1 MAKESLEVIDSGEEE
16 ISVVYQ
22 HPKFYKRLLAQI
34 IDLVL
39 FFLTAICCFIGTS
52 KITEQTTVYKKADA
66 TISEYR
72 EASGMFLYS
81 SKRKTWENVVTYYDN
96 NADQSSEF
104 IVNKTIEAINK
115 FLAYIKNAEENES
128 LPEEKRVASGSYLT
142 LVKDYNEARLSS
154 KMVYKNEAGNEFALF
169 IETTPEG
176 TDELDRVI
184 IKNPDCKASSK
195 YYLDKFYREYALVN
209 CGGFMLQSIKPYA
222 KAFKTTSNLL
232 FFEELPIAVV
242 LASFFTYLFPTFFWR
257 RGRRTV
263 GKTLFHIGYVDSRC
277 LNPTF
282 WRYLAKWAIFF
293 FGEVVLSFFTFGVPL
308 IISFTMMA
316 FSKKKQ
322 PFSSYML
329 GLTEIDMDEAKIY
342 FDMYEVRLDH
352 IKDHKD
358 ESLDFKMVDRM

>member
-1 MAKESLEVIDSGEEE
+1 MAKESLEVLDSSEEE
-16 ISVVYQ
+16 ISVVYEQ
-22 HPKFYKRLLAQI
+22 PKFYKRILSQI
-34 IDLVL
+34 VDLVL

-52 KITEQTTVYKKADA
+52 KITQQTKIYKTADA

-72 EASGMFLYS
+72 KESGMFLYS
-81 SKRKTWENVVTYYDN
+81 DSRKTWENVVTYYDN

-104 IVNKTIEAINK
+104 IVNKTIEAINN
-115 FLAYIKNAEENES
+115 FLTYIKNAEENES
-128 LPEEKRVASGSYLT
+128 LPSEKRVASGSYLKIVT
-142 LVKDYNEARLSS
+142 SYNSARLSE
-154 KMVYKNEAGNEFALF
+154 KMVDTSVDKKPLF
-169 IETTPEG
+169 IETTLEG

-184 IKNPDCKASSK
+184 IKNPDCKATSK

-209 CGGFMLQSIKPYA
+209 CGGFMLEFFKPYA

-242 LASFFTYLFPTFFWR
+242 LAGFFTYLFPTFFWR

-293 FGEVVLSFFTFGVPL
+293 FIEVVLSFFTFGIPL
-308 IISFTMMA
+308 IISFSMMV
-316 FSKKKQ
+316 FTKKKQ

-329 GLTEIDMDEAKIY
+329 GLTEIDTDISKIY
-342 FDMYEVRLDH
+342 FNMYEIRLDH
-352 IKDHKD
+352 VKDHKD
-358 ESLDFKMVDRM
+358 GSVDFKMVDRM